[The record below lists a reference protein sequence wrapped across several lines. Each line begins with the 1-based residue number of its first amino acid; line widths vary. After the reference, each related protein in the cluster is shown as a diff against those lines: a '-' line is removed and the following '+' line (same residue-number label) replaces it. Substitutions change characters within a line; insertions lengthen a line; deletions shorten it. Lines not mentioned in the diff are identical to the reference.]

1 MWGVEV
7 SNEFMKYISRW
18 IFNKSDNIDQI
29 LVYTAIQENIDKKC
43 EKKNDIFIEL
53 PSSIEELE
61 LRLSSKGRYNIRREK
76 KLQSQYLGIVDYMK

>member
-18 IFNKSDNIDQI
+18 IFNKFANIDQI
-29 LVYTAIQENIDKKC
+29 LVYRAIQENIDKKC

-76 KLQSQYLGIVDYMK
+76 NCRVSIWG